1 MATDRTDIDKALVAL
16 GKPTALVLYHGG
28 VVLLPPS
35 LAVDEGMR
43 EDSAVMVS
51 DSGMVDNAMM
61 VNFATVDDA
70 GPMTVSTP

>member
-1 MATDRTDIDKALVAL
+1 M
-16 GKPTALVLYHGG
+16 
-28 VVLLPPS
+28 LLPPS